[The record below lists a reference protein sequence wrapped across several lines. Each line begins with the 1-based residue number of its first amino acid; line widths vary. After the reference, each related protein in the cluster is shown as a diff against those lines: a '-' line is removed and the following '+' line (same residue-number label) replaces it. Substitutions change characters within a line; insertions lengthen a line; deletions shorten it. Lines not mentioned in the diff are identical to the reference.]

1 MYNSFD
7 PATTRDIYLTGEI
20 CEETIID
27 TIQKIDAIND
37 WYREEVAFIMEQ
49 IAKCSI
55 VASSD
60 VQIVPP
66 EDRINLHITSHG
78 GDGDAMM
85 ALHQTMRLSDV
96 HIDTIAEGYVQS
108 CGLLIFMCG
117 SDRYT
122 FSDTQHLWH
131 HMSTG
136 MRGHIEKLN
145 RIIESDN
152 KFQQLMD
159 DLTIEKTC
167 GLVTQEKIDS
177 LRERCMDWGMYG
189 EEAIEN
195 GFADYLMDGDADSL
209 QKIFIKNEEVSLNRD
224 YVDTN
229 GNEFKVEG

>member
-66 EDRINLHITSHG
+66 EDRITLHVTSHG
-78 GDGDAMM
+78 GDGDAMIS
-85 ALHQTMRLSDV
+85 LLQTMRSSDV
-96 HIDTIAEGYVQS
+96 YIDTVAEGYVQS

-117 SDRYT
+117 DKRYT
-122 FSDTQHLWH
+122 FEDTQHLWH
-131 HMSTG
+131 HMSAGT
-136 MRGHIEKLN
+136 RGHVEQMN
-145 RIIESDN
+145 RDVNNFN
-152 KFQQLMD
+152 KFQQMID
-159 DLTIEKTC
+159 KLTIEKTC
-167 GLVTQEKIDS
+167 GLVTQEKIDG
-177 LRERCMDWGMYG
+177 LRERCMDWEMYG

-224 YVDTN
+224 YVDTD
-229 GNEFKVEG
+229 GNEFKVKG